1 MEKKS
6 KKISKIFLPW
16 KKGRME
22 KKAKYTHGKKGESK
36 KGRIFDIEKR
46 ANAGKNLPNI
56 KSLLKNTSKN
66 HIYFAFVTK
75 FEVP

>member
-1 MEKKS
+1 MEKKT
-6 KKISKIFLPW
+6 
-16 KKGRME
+16 
-22 KKAKYTHGKKGESK
+22 KYTHGKKDEWK
-36 KGRIFDIEKR
+36 KGRIFDIEKK
-46 ANAGKNLPNI
+46 ANAGKNLPKI